1 MVLERAPSVNVST
14 PWGSYDLFRPK
25 IDVWH
30 LQNAC
35 LFLYCKAQTAWL
47 SLWWGIFN
55 NWDILYPFQCL
66 SESYRLHHNFRKYN
80 KVLIFSQS
88 WYRSNIY
95 IYIYIHTYIMCVC
108 VCTCQTILIYSHS
121 LYCDNVTSPH
131 GCPGYKSLIFSTF
144 SLNKVIAANIMVTGG
159 SMEGVT

>member
-1 MVLERAPSVNVST
+1 MSARLGGAMICFVPKLTSDTYKTRVCFYIVRHKQPDYRFDEAFSITETYCTHFSVC
-14 PWGSYDLFRPK
+14 
-25 IDVWH
+25 
-30 LQNAC
+30 QNPTDC
-35 LFLYCKAQTAWL
+35 ITTFVNITKCWYFLNL
-47 SLWWGIFN
+47 
-55 NWDILYPFQCL
+55 DIA
-66 SESYRLHHNFRKYN
+66 
-80 KVLIFSQS
+80 V
-88 WYRSNIY
+88 IY
-95 IYIYIHTYIMCVC
+95 IHTHTHTHTYIMCVC